1 MLATAS
7 GLTALADAP
16 RQVQGIPHEKRG
28 CAVRKAP
35 KSRVDYIDW
44 VNWDE
49 IQNWAGDPNGEKKTA
64 LVIDFQDGK
73 DERALVY
80 GYRWNGKA
88 TGEDLIRAIASQSSA
103 LTVMIQYTGTMGS
116 TLNAIGISAGR
127 EEVDYLKYDFDRAAI
142 GGEVSFGYFEPNTT
156 MGQEAAPGFEAEQMC
171 ADAIERA
178 KETGIIEH
186 PLNAF
191 LYGYPAYDYDYWQLE
206 EGYADATEY
215 RWQSGWY
222 EGYWSYWH
230 GPNDYD
236 FLSYSGLG
244 MSSTELV
251 DGFVQAWK
259 YTPLNGN
266 EGFGTTGGE
275 LAYDLDYYIE
285 DYSEEMHEAPAVVQ
299 PVDQDKVDFWVG
311 DGEKSATVV
320 FQFNDGK
327 GPENLVYGYRWSG
340 GWDDNL
346 QTVIANIAKADPRL
360 SVEGSG
366 RNRKIEFDSDCNG
379 SFGDKTDHTGLDGE
393 WQCYVKRTID
403 DKFSRVSDQRWLNPN
418 AVMIVSCRHDDAAEV
433 SLPYLLYRPAL
444 DSDRII
450 TIPDEITYALAD
462 EAFVVPMFIQYPEG
476 GKVSTG
482 FTWTRPSV
490 ISAMPTTNF
499 MGKVTA
505 YKNFTAQTA
514 TLKVRGSYTA
524 PGETKASY
532 LYSNDCSVE
541 FKDPVRPVTAM
552 SFEFPEKESGLAQA
566 VENNLVFTPA
576 DATYTKVTLKSSNIR
591 VASVNN
597 STLKASTTRTGGE
610 AVITATYDYDN
621 SITAEYNL
629 SSALVNPVTDVTFD
643 CVDEDGY
650 ITLTPKEMAGLIAHV
665 VPENADI
672 PQVEIAVSGNGSTKD
687 DYIATAYK
695 VQYWDENG
703 TNTPFFEL
711 SGHRVGECMITV
723 KSSDGSGFVKEIPVR
738 VVDRDR
744 ETEIDY
750 TSGTIMLNE
759 EWYGHTNGGMNYY
772 TPDYDVVYQAYEREN
787 PGMSFGCTS
796 QFGLIYGDRLIVSS
810 KQAVDGGDPLP
821 GGGRLVVA
829 DARTFKRLGSID
841 DLIWGDETRSGDGRA
856 LCGAGPG
863 RIYMGTHSGIYIV
876 DIESMKILG
885 KVGSEIL
892 DGDDDGKPNTDPSG
906 SLYNGQVGDM
916 VLAGTHVFVIQ
927 QDTGVFIIDTATDN
941 IVKSISD
948 KNVQGITQGSDG
960 NVWYAT
966 IDGKQSN
973 FVCLDFKTFEEVDRI
988 AVPAEIGTVSCG
1000 WGAWRTTQFTA
1011 SKKSPYLFFAP
1022 GASISN
1028 GGSGVYYS
1036 CNTETGEIKKIIDIT
1051 GLDAYTPG
1059 FKQGAYGTIR
1069 YDDRTGVLI
1078 VGTTEIKASGHYRFN
1093 WTHFV
1098 DASTSEIVKTV
1109 ALRPYYWF
1117 QSMPIFPDVCDPEI
1131 DDVQMFLED
1140 EPVTIAFSDDDSIDA
1155 NIGVTLEPESR
1166 SGEDVADIEID
1177 GHRLT
1182 VTPKALGAKTY
1193 RLTVESNGRIV
1204 SRDFTVTVPTVSGI
1218 SDPQSIF
1225 DIYAEGGNIVA
1236 VGLEGVK
1243 VSVCDA
1249 SGRMVDSFVPDSVHY
1264 IRRAAYPAGVYIVT
1278 MSNGKSRKLII
1289 K

>member
-1 MLATAS
+1 MLAAA
-7 GLTALADAP
+7 GLTAMAVAP
-16 RQVQGIPHEKRG
+16 RQVQGIPHEKGG
-28 CAVRKAP
+28 CSVQKAP
-35 KSRVDYIDW
+35 KSRVEYVDW

-88 TGEDLIRAIASQSSA
+88 TGEDLVRAVAAQSSA

-116 TLNAIGISAGR
+116 TLNAVGISAGR
-127 EEVDYLKYDFDRAAI
+127 EELDFLKYDFDRAAI
-142 GGEVSFGYFEPNTT
+142 GGEVSFGFFEPNTS
-156 MGQEAAPGFEAEQMC
+156 MGQEAAPGFEAEHMC
-171 ADAIERA
+171 ASAIERA

-206 EGYADATEY
+206 EGYAEASDY

-236 FLSYSGLG
+236 FLGYSGLG

-251 DGFVQAWK
+251 DGYVQAWK
-259 YTPLNGN
+259 YTPLNGGD
-266 EGFGTTGGE
+266 GFGTTGGE

-285 DYSEEMHEAPAVVQ
+285 DYSEAMHEAPAVEQ
-299 PVDQDKVDFWVG
+299 PVDLEKVKFWVG
-311 DGEKSATVV
+311 EGEKSATVV

-360 SVEGSG
+360 TATGSDK
-366 RNRKIEFDSDCNG
+366 NRKIEFDSDCNG
-379 SFGDKTDHTGLDGE
+379 SFGDKTDHSGLEGE
-393 WQCYVKRTID
+393 WRCYVKRTVD
-403 DKFSRVSDQRWLNPN
+403 DRFNRVSDQRWLNPN
-418 AVMIVSCRHDDAAEV
+418 AVMVVSCQSEDETSV
-433 SLPYLLYRPAL
+433 SLPYLLFRPAL
-444 DSDRII
+444 GSDQII
-450 TIPDEITYALAD
+450 TIPESMDYALAD

-476 GKVSTG
+476 GKVNTG
-482 FTWTRPSV
+482 FSWTKPSIV
-490 ISAMPTTNF
+490 SAMTTSNF
-499 MGKVTA
+499 MGKATA

-524 PGETKASY
+524 PGETKATT

-541 FKDPVRPVTAM
+541 FKAPLRPVTEM
-552 SFEFPEKESGLAQA
+552 YFEQAEVESGLAQA
-566 VENNLVFTPA
+566 VENNLVFIPA
-576 DATYTKVTLKSSNIR
+576 DATYTKVALKSSNTR

-597 STLKASTTRTGGE
+597 TTLKASTTRTGGE

-621 SITAEYNL
+621 SITAEYKL

-672 PQVEIAVSGNGSTKD
+672 PQVDIAVSENGSGKD
-687 DYIATAYK
+687 NYIATAYK
-695 VQYWDENG
+695 VQYWADG
-703 TNTPFFEL
+703 VNTPFYEL
-711 SGHRVGECMITV
+711 SGHRIGECVLTV
-723 KSSDGSGFVKEIPVR
+723 KASDGGGFEKIIPVR
-738 VVDRDR
+738 VVDRER
-744 ETEIDY
+744 EAEIDY
-750 TSGTIMLNE
+750 TAGTIMLNE
-759 EWYGHTNGGMNYY
+759 EWYGHTNGGLNYY
-772 TPDYDVVYQAYEREN
+772 TPDFEIVYQAYEREN

-796 QFGLIYGDRLIVSS
+796 QYGLIYGDKLIVSS

-829 DARTFKRLGSID
+829 DARTLKRLGSID
-841 DLIWGDETRSGDGRA
+841 ELMWGDETRSGDGRA

-863 RIYMGTHSGIYIV
+863 RVYMGTHSGIYIV
-876 DIESMKILG
+876 DIESMTILG

-941 IVKSISD
+941 IVKTIND

-966 IDGKQSN
+966 IEGKQSN
-973 FVCLDFKTFEEVDRI
+973 FVCLDFKTFEEIDRI
-988 AVPAEIGTVSCG
+988 AIPAEIGTVSCG

-1059 FKQGAYGTIR
+1059 IKQGAYGTIR
-1069 YDDRTGVLI
+1069 YDDRTGVLV

-1098 DASTSEIVKTV
+1098 DASTGEIVKTV

-1140 EPVTIAFSDDDSIDA
+1140 EPVTIAFSDDDNIDA
-1155 NIGVTLEPESR
+1155 NIRVTLEPESR

-1193 RLTVESNGRIV
+1193 RLSVESNGRVV
-1204 SRDFTVTVPTVSGI
+1204 SRDFTVAIPTVSGI
-1218 SDPQSIF
+1218 SDPESVF
-1225 DIYAEGGNIVA
+1225 DIYAEDGNIVA

-1264 IRRAAYPAGVYIVT
+1264 SRRAAYPAGVYIVT